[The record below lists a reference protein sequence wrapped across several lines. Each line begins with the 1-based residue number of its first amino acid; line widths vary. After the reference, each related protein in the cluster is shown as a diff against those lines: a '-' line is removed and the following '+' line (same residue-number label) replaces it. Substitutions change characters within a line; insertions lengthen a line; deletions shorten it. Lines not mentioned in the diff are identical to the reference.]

1 MTFSAHKSG
10 YDIAE
15 LTTRWLDGKLIC
27 WLCSQSYK
35 RALVRTKQS
44 DPARHSRVFKAERD
58 KEKQKEKEK
67 RDKYFNHKKPQ
78 RPDVT
83 KMKPVRRSSSSEP
96 LAKMAKKHDHHRENE
111 NSSDHLAEITQLKE
125 KIASMQRT
133 VNSKNNEL
141 LAKAGEITAMKAKL
155 FNEEKLIKEKM
166 KKMQKAH
173 DDKVHELNHKINSL
187 QGE

>member
-1 MTFSAHKSG
+1 MGPSSCQFCNI
-10 YDIAE
+10 IAAFVGGKCHRCHDSYRRYGAPKTCE
-15 LTTRWLDGKLIC
+15 QCKQKCAFDKEDKKKLDGKLLC
-27 WLCSQSYK
+27 WLCSLSYK

-44 DPARHSRVFKAERD
+44 DPTRHSRVFKT
-58 KEKQKEKEK
+58 EKEK

-83 KMKPVRRSSSSEP
+83 KMKPNRRSSSEEP

-155 FNEEKLIKEKM
+155 FNEEK
-166 KKMQKAH
+166 
-173 DDKVHELNHKINSL
+173 
-187 QGE
+187 